1 MSDAHAIV
9 RQVNA
14 AKHDLEQADS
24 LIVTYLP
31 FIKAE
36 TARFLNRS
44 PIMGRDDELNIAMMA
59 FHEAIQE
66 YSVLKGSFFRFA
78 ALLIRNRLIDYQR
91 KEERHS
97 GLTSLDEPFDEEGAT
112 LLDTLPSSGESQEG
126 FMHREATAEE
136 IALLSREMQEF
147 GISFTD
153 VVDNCPRQNRT
164 FEACCK
170 VIAYAKGNDELL
182 DEFLSSKR
190 LPVAKLV
197 EGSGVER
204 KTIERHRKYL
214 VAMLLIY
221 TNGFEIIRG
230 HLSRIVR
237 GYA

>member
-9 RQVNA
+9 KQVNE
-14 AKHDLEQADS
+14 AKNNLEAADS

-36 TARFLNRS
+36 TAKFLNRS
-44 PIMGRDDELNIAMMA
+44 PVMGRDDELNIAMMA
-59 FHEAIQE
+59 FHEAILE

-78 ALLIRNRLIDYQR
+78 ALLIRNRLIDYHR
-91 KEERHS
+91 KEVRHS
-97 GLTSLDEPFDEEGAT
+97 GIASLDEPFDDEGAT
-112 LLDTLPSSGESQEG
+112 LLDTLPSQEDEHEN

-136 IALLSREMQEF
+136 IALLSREIQDF

-153 VVDNCPRQNRT
+153 VADNCPRQNRT
-164 FEACCK
+164 FDACCK
-170 VIAYAKGNDELL
+170 VIAYAKNDADLL
-182 DEFLSSKR
+182 QDFLSSKR
-190 LPVAKLV
+190 LPVARLV